1 MSIFVSSI
9 GFGLVTA
16 SIFALAAVG
25 FTLQFGATNI
35 LNLAYGDVMIASAF
49 VAYLANS
56 LGVNIWLCLV
66 VGAAF
71 GALASFL
78 LNRLLLTPFIRRGTK
93 LFGMV
98 IVTLAAGLVIQNILL
113 AITGSQ
119 FVSYSMDVGRT
130 VSVGSIILTAAQIAI
145 MAVAIVAM
153 LAIHLLLNRTRL
165 GKAMRATASNA
176 SLARSCGINTSRI
189 VDLVWLISGA
199 LCGIAGVAL
208 GINTTSFDT
217 STGSEVFVVIIAAAV
232 LGGIGD
238 AYGSMLG
245 ALIIGL
251 TTEVSAV
258 VVSPAYKDA
267 IAFLILVLVLLMR
280 PEGIRTVFSSRREA
294 AT

>member
-1 MSIFVSSI
+1 MSIFISSI

-16 SIFALAAVG
+16 SIIALAAVG

-35 LNLAYGDVMIASAF
+35 LNLAFGDVMIASAF
-49 VAYLANS
+49 VAYLANN
-56 LGVNIWLCLV
+56 LGLNIWLCVL
-66 VGAAF
+66 VGAVF
-71 GALASFL
+71 GALASLL
-78 LNRLLLTPFIRRGTK
+78 LNRLLFTPFLRRGTK

-130 VSVGSIILTAAQIAI
+130 VNLGSVVLTTAQLVI
-145 MAVAIVAM
+145 MAVAVVAM
-153 LAIHLLLNRTRL
+153 FAIRFLLVRTRL

-176 SLARSCGINTSRI
+176 SLARSCGINTGRI
-189 VDLVWLISGA
+189 VNLVWLISGA
-199 LCGIAGVAL
+199 LCGVAGVTL

-245 ALIIGL
+245 ALVIGL

-258 VVSPAYKDA
+258 VVSPAYKNA
-267 IAFLILVLVLLMR
+267 TAFLILVLVLLIR
-280 PEGIRTVFSSRREA
+280 PEGIRTVLSSRREA

>member
-1 MSIFVSSI
+1 MSIFISSI

-16 SIFALAAVG
+16 SIIALAAVG

-35 LNLAYGDVMIASAF
+35 LNLAFGDVMIASAF
-49 VAYLANS
+49 VAYLANN
-56 LGVNIWLCLV
+56 LGLNIWLCVL
-66 VGAAF
+66 VGAVF
-71 GALASFL
+71 GALASLL
-78 LNRLLLTPFIRRGTK
+78 LNRLLFTPFLRRGTK

-130 VSVGSIILTAAQIAI
+130 VNLGSVVLTTAQLVI
-145 MAVAIVAM
+145 MAVAVVAM
-153 LAIHLLLNRTRL
+153 IAIHFLLNRTRL

-176 SLARSCGINTSRI
+176 SLARSCGINTGRI
-189 VDLVWLISGA
+189 VNLVWLISGA
-199 LCGIAGVAL
+199 LCGVAGVTL

-245 ALIIGL
+245 ALVIGL

-258 VVSPAYKDA
+258 VVSPAYKNA
-267 IAFLILVLVLLMR
+267 TAFLILVLVLLIR
-280 PEGIRTVFSSRREA
+280 PEGIRTVLSSRREA

>member
-1 MSIFVSSI
+1 MSIFISSI

-16 SIFALAAVG
+16 SIIALAAVG

-49 VAYLANS
+49 VAYLANNMG
-56 LGVNIWLCLV
+56 LNIWLCVL
-66 VGAAF
+66 VGAVF
-71 GALASFL
+71 GALASLL
-78 LNRLLLTPFIRRGTK
+78 LNRLLFTPFLRRGTK

-130 VSVGSIILTAAQIAI
+130 VNLGAVVLTTAQLVI
-145 MAVAIVAM
+145 MAVAVVAM
-153 LAIHLLLNRTRL
+153 LAIHFLLNRTRL

-176 SLARSCGINTSRI
+176 SLARSCGINTGRI
-189 VDLVWLISGA
+189 VNLVWLISGA
-199 LCGIAGVAL
+199 LCGIAGVTL

-245 ALIIGL
+245 ALVIGL
-251 TTEVSAV
+251 STEVSAV
-258 VVSPAYKDA
+258 VVSPAYKNA
-267 IAFLILVLVLLMR
+267 TAFLILVLVLLIR
-280 PEGIRTVFSSRREA
+280 PEGIRTVLSSRREA

>member
-1 MSIFVSSI
+1 MSIFISSI

-16 SIFALAAVG
+16 SIIALAAVG

-49 VAYLANS
+49 VAYLANNMG
-56 LGVNIWLCLV
+56 LNIWLCVL
-66 VGAAF
+66 VGAVF
-71 GALASFL
+71 GALASLL
-78 LNRLLLTPFIRRGTK
+78 LNRLLFTPFLRRGTK

-113 AITGSQ
+113 AVTGSQ

-130 VSVGSIILTAAQIAI
+130 VNLGAVVLTTAQLVI
-145 MAVAIVAM
+145 MAVAVVAM
-153 LAIHLLLNRTRL
+153 LAIHFLWNRTRL

-176 SLARSCGINTSRI
+176 SLARSCGINTGRI
-189 VDLVWLISGA
+189 VNLVWLISGA
-199 LCGIAGVAL
+199 LCGIAGVTL

-245 ALIIGL
+245 ALVIGL
-251 TTEVSAV
+251 STEVSAV
-258 VVSPAYKDA
+258 VVSPAYKNA
-267 IAFLILVLVLLMR
+267 TAFLILVLVLLIR
-280 PEGIRTVFSSRREA
+280 PEGIRTVLSSRREA